1 MGQGGESLG
10 SEGGVKVFLHKDAAM
25 ILNKKLLHT
34 LTAIM
39 LCALAQHVT
48 AQSWP
53 SRTVRIISPFA
64 PGGGNDTVARFLA
77 AKFTEQIG
85 GTFVVENRAGSGGLI
100 GADLVAKSA
109 PDGHTLLVTS
119 PEFAINPSMRS
130 KMPYDT
136 FKDFAYI
143 SQLASGQF
151 MLASHPS
158 VPVKNAKELLALAKA
173 RPGQLTYG
181 TSGAG
186 GINHLAGELL
196 QSMSGIRWLHIPF
209 KGAAPAMIA
218 AMGGEVEFVFA
229 STIGLVGPIKAGKLR
244 GIAVTG
250 SSRFAELP
258 QVMTVAE
265 AGIPGYSVTGW
276 YGFYAAANT
285 SPDIV
290 RRLHEESRRA
300 LSSPDIKD
308 KLVKAGNEP
317 IGTPPAEFLA
327 FVRAEFDK
335 WAKVVKQAN
344 LRID

>member
-1 MGQGGESLG
+1 MINSIQELPMSHPRIKGRII
-10 SEGGVKVFLHKDAAM
+10 AA
-25 ILNKKLLHT
+25 LL
-34 LTAIM
+34 AIM
-39 LCALAQHVT
+39 IAAPVAAQT
-48 AQSWP
+48 ASTSSGQAWP
-53 SRTVRIISPFA
+53 ARTVRIISPFA

-85 GTFVVENRAGSGGLI
+85 GTYVVENRAGSGGLI

-109 PDGHTLLVTS
+109 PDGHTLLITS
-119 PEFAINPSMRS
+119 PEFSINPSMRS

-151 MLASHPS
+151 MIACHPS
-158 VPVKNAKELLALAKA
+158 VPVKNAKELIALAKA
-173 RPGQLTYG
+173 RPGQLSYG

-209 KGAAPAMIA
+209 KGAGPAMIA
-218 AMGGEVEFVFA
+218 AMGGEVEFAIA
-229 STIGLVGPIKAGKLR
+229 STIGMVGPIKAGKLR
-244 GIAVTG
+244 GVAVTG
-250 SSRFAELP
+250 LQRYAELP
-258 QVMTVAE
+258 HVLTVAE

-276 YGFYAAANT
+276 YGFYAPANT

-300 LSSPDIKD
+300 LSSPEIKD

-317 IGTPPAEFLA
+317 VGSSPAEFLI
-327 FVRAEFDK
+327 FVRAEVEK
-335 WAKVVKQAN
+335 WAKVVKLAN

>member
-1 MGQGGESLG
+1 M
-10 SEGGVKVFLHKDAAM
+10 
-25 ILNKKLLHT
+25 
-34 LTAIM
+34 M
-39 LCALAQHVT
+39 LIRRFFALPSAGLVCALALLAPSVS
-48 AQSWP
+48 AQTWP
-53 SRTVRIISPFA
+53 ARTVRIVSPFP

-77 AKFTEQIG
+77 TKLPEHIG

-136 FKDFAYI
+136 FKDFSFI
-143 SQLASGQF
+143 SQLTSGQF

-158 VPVKNAKELLALAKA
+158 VPVRSAKELIALAKA
-173 RPGQLTYG
+173 RPGQLSYG

-196 QSMSGIRWLHIPF
+196 QSMAGIRWLHIPF
-209 KGAAPAMIA
+209 KGAGPAMIA

-229 STIGLVGPIKAGKLR
+229 STIGLVGPVKAGKLR

-250 SSRFAELP
+250 DRRFTELP
-258 QVMTVAE
+258 NVATMAE
-265 AGIPGYSVTGW
+265 AGIPGYKVTGW
-276 YGFYAAANT
+276 YGFYAPANT
-285 SPDIV
+285 PQDIV
-290 RRLHEESRRA
+290 RRLHEESRRV

-308 KLVKAGNEP
+308 KLIKAGNQP
-317 IGTPPAEFLA
+317 VGTPPAEFLA
-327 FVRAEFDK
+327 FVRAEYDK
-335 WAKVVKQAN
+335 WAKVIKQAN
-344 LRID
+344 LHID

>member
-1 MGQGGESLG
+1 MTYQHIARRSMVAL
-10 SEGGVKVFLHKDAAM
+10 LAITAA
-25 ILNKKLLHT
+25 T
-34 LTAIM
+34 PVA
-39 LCALAQHVT
+39 AQN
-48 AQSWP
+48 WP
-53 SRTVRIISPFA
+53 ARTVRIISPFA

-77 AKFTEQIG
+77 AKFPEQMG
-85 GTFVVENRAGSGGLI
+85 GTYVVENRAGSGGLI
-100 GADLVAKSA
+100 GADLVAKST
-109 PDGHTLLVTS
+109 PDGYTLLITS

-136 FKDFAYI
+136 FKDFAFI

-158 VPVKNAKELLALAKA
+158 VPVKNARELIALAKA

-209 KGAAPAMIA
+209 KGAGPAMIA
-218 AMGGEVEFVFA
+218 TMGGEVEFSFA
-229 STIGLVGPIKAGKLR
+229 STIGMVGPVKAGKLR

-250 SSRFAELP
+250 TQRYPELP

-265 AGIPGYSVTGW
+265 AGVPGYSVTGW
-276 YGFYAAANT
+276 YGFYAPANT
-285 SPDIV
+285 SQDIV
-290 RRLHEESRRA
+290 RKLYEESRRA
-300 LSSPDIKD
+300 LASPDIKE
-308 KLVKAGNEP
+308 KLIKAGNEP
-317 IGTPPAEFLA
+317 VGTPPAEFLA
-327 FVRAEFDK
+327 FVRAEYDK

>member
-1 MGQGGESLG
+1 MTNILI
-10 SEGGVKVFLHKDAAM
+10 VPPIVVALFAITAA
-25 ILNKKLLHT
+25 
-34 LTAIM
+34 APV
-39 LCALAQHVT
+39 AAQN
-48 AQSWP
+48 WP

-77 AKFTEQIG
+77 AKFPEQIG
-85 GTFVVENRAGSGGLI
+85 GTYVVENRAGSGGLI
-100 GADLVAKSA
+100 GADLVAKAA
-109 PDGHTLLVTS
+109 PDGHTLLITS
-119 PEFAINPSMRS
+119 PEFSINPSMRS

-136 FKDFAYI
+136 FKDFAFI
-143 SQLASGQF
+143 TQLASGQF

-158 VPVKNAKELLALAKA
+158 VPVRSAKELIALAKA

-209 KGAAPAMIA
+209 KGASPAMIA
-218 AMGGEVEFVFA
+218 VMGGEVEFVFA
-229 STIGLVGPIKAGKLR
+229 STIGLVGPVKAGKLR
-244 GIAVTG
+244 AVAVTG
-250 SSRFAELP
+250 NHRFAELP
-258 QVMTVAE
+258 SVMTVAE

-276 YGFYAAANT
+276 YGFYAPANT
-285 SPDIV
+285 PQDIV

-300 LSSPDIKD
+300 LHSPDIKE

-317 IGTPPAEFLA
+317 VGTPPAEFLV
-327 FVRAEFDK
+327 FVRAEVDK
-335 WAKVVKQAN
+335 WAKVIKQAN